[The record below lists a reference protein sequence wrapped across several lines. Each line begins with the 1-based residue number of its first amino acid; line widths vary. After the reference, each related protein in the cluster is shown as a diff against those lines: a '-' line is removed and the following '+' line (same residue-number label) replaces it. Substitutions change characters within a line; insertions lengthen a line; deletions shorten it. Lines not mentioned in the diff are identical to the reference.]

1 MPKPPGSGVSKQAI
15 EEVAVVGNVN
25 VEDLLVGGEDGP
37 LNSPQGKVVDDD
49 GSGCKGG
56 GRTVGHSSLDSG
68 EEGIAFEPGDVDS
81 KVVDLYR
88 RMVTIILSECAWR
101 RNQLPMH
108 TRNRR
113 S

>member
-56 GRTVGHSSLDSG
+56 GGGSGCGWWGDGVVVEGVETTSDITQRRRFLFFLVVVGLLACYQSVRG
-68 EEGIAFEPGDVDS
+68 A
-81 KVVDLYR
+81 
-88 RMVTIILSECAWR
+88 
-101 RNQLPMH
+101 
-108 TRNRR
+108 
-113 S
+113 